1 MPERVGKREMRERE
15 RKKIEFEITKKNKK
29 HKSWNKQRENGFEYR
44 VENKT
49 VWTEDRERDIK
60 KCVCVCV
67 CVLEMHFLVREQ
79 NKKLS
84 CKKHL
89 DSCALRSKKMLQLPK
104 PKITK
109 LKSKVPGL
117 QKRW

>member
-1 MPERVGKREMRERE
+1 MDLSIELKTKQYEQKRWRERE
-15 RKKIEFEITKKNKK
+15 
-29 HKSWNKQRENGFEYR
+29 G
-44 VENKT
+44 
-49 VWTEDRERDIK
+49 ERDRQK
-60 KCVCVCV
+60 SVCVCV

-109 LKSKVPGL
+109 LKSKVPG
-117 QKRW
+117 